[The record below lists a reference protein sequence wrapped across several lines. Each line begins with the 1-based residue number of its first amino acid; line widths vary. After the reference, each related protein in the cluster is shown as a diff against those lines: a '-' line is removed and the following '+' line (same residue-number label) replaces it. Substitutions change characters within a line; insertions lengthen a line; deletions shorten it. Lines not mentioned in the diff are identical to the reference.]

1 MIKNTLSVIIFIFSI
16 SFFYFLGKLYFS
28 ESQKNKINKN
38 RETISQKINN
48 NISEL
53 PVLTNDTNDVIEF
66 NSGFKSENNKVK
78 RNFWKLFIK
87 ND

>member
-1 MIKNTLSVIIFIFSI
+1 MIKNTLSVIIFIFLI
-16 SFFYFLGKLYFS
+16 SFCYFFGKLYFS

-38 RETISQKINN
+38 RETISQIINN

-53 PVLTNDTNDVIEF
+53 PVLTNDTNNVIEF
-66 NSGFKSENNKVK
+66 NSGFESEKNKVK

>member
-1 MIKNTLSVIIFIFSI
+1 MIKNTLSVIIFIFLI
-16 SFFYFLGKLYFS
+16 SFFYFFGKLYFS

-38 RETISQKINN
+38 RETISQIINN

-53 PVLTNDTNDVIEF
+53 PVLTNDTNNVIEF
-66 NSGFKSENNKVK
+66 NSGFESEKNKVK